1 MDEEKDKDED
11 VQSADV
17 LERNE
22 RESEKIE
29 AERRHWYA
37 LGVVGKAHNIV
48 MWVHGK
54 PQHRSAWINQH
65 IKELKKEM
73 LQADNETRWNTTWNM
88 LHVFQRQ
95 KERIE
100 VYVDLVPELTD
111 DKLTEAEWKDID
123 NILQLLE
130 PFKKLTILGEER
142 GTLYGSV
149 NSILW
154 GMDML
159 LELLEKEKKKSRPSE
174 APFRAVLEAAW
185 KKLDKYYNLTDKS
198 TVYVIATMLDPCMKY
213 KYFERNW

>member
-1 MDEEKDKDED
+1 
-11 VQSADV
+11 
-17 LERNE
+17 
-22 RESEKIE
+22 
-29 AERRHWYA
+29 
-37 LGVVGKAHNIV
+37 
-48 MWVHGK
+48 
-54 PQHRSAWINQH
+54 
-65 IKELKKEM
+65 
-73 LQADNETRWNTTWNM
+73 M

-159 LELLEKEKKKSRPSE
+159 LELLENE
-174 APFRAVLEAAW
+174 
-185 KKLDKYYNLTDKS
+185 NLTDKS
-198 TVYVIATMLDPCMKY
+198 TVYVIATMLDPRMKY
-213 KYFERNW
+213 KYFERNWRAD